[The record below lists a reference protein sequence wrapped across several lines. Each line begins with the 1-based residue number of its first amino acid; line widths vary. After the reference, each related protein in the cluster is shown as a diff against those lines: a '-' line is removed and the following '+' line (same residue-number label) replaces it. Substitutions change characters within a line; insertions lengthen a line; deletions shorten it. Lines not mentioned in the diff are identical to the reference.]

1 MNSPVDFLNYHRLK
15 LQVYFR
21 GKRERHRTISS
32 IGSANETVS
41 SIVTTPDPL
50 NTAFVGVNMI
60 YLIRNNH
67 SYCLFIQNRRLITMN
82 SVVKEVHLNNNK
94 VNLK

>member
-1 MNSPVDFLNYHRLK
+1 MNSLVDFLNYHRLK
-15 LQVYFR
+15 FQVYFC
-21 GKRERHRTISS
+21 GKRETHRSISL

-60 YLIRNNH
+60 YLMRNNH

-82 SVVKEVHLNNNK
+82 SVVNEVYPNNK